1 MPDKVFLFRL
11 NGYLLGV
18 EQDQIEKILINKH
31 PSRNS
36 FTLETG
42 AEVKRL
48 ADYIPLPSEGE
59 QVSENILFVQ
69 DQKNFNGFSVDKVQ
83 GYLKLKGSGKVN
95 SGPGKSPI
103 KYFVKSD
110 EALIPV
116 LDLQYITN
124 TENVVGSNTIEEI
137 VQTSKANGEVSGD
150 RSGASQEIS
159 EEEIYRSIDD
169 EINKKKSESHGD
181 DIISSEKRGVV
192 LPLVLNVVI
201 LAIFAGGLSAYMLIN
216 KERTREQI
224 LGANVSGVE
233 EEVIKEIRRRSEEE
247 VAEQRE
253 KLKNARNRLTALQQ
267 ERDQFLENQDEILSE
282 REALLNA
289 EYQKKLEEARLRI
302 MASGTGDSEVEFA
315 KEREKLRQEYLALT
329 DEARAEID
337 SIKNE
342 YEDALANKEEEINR
356 EVVAYSERID
366 DIEQKLVEEQAKL
379 KEAEERFQSALSTQ
393 QEYLAFR
400 KQLNNLYDTALTQIS
415 EENYAQGVAELNKIP
430 PIIENARNKG
440 VGEEAELRVEDRLVS
455 NILNLAEKGQNRV
468 NLNQIARSTY
478 NSAVDLENMGNLNEA
493 LSRFFTVYTIADDN
507 RLERRALNRAESVMD
522 QIFKARNEGEA
533 RTAEAKTDALFDNA
547 MTYKGDG
554 EYNRALGTLEEIIVG
569 YPGTPRAK
577 ESLDQIKD
585 INSLI
590 AEGEEQDRIEVL
602 NREASQAIRNAEE
615 SYESGFLT
623 EAVDKYSEVVSRFQ
637 GSEYV
642 DDALTE
648 IVKIGEIMRSMGTS
662 PQVVMTGEGAKTG
675 VIIQIA
681 SENSFL
687 FNLGKEDGMEK
698 GDVLGIYRKEEETFV
713 FIGSV
718 KISEVYPTVSKGR
731 IMFFERPF
739 KVGDVVSPS

>member
-1 MPDKVFLFRL
+1 
-11 NGYLLGV
+11 
-18 EQDQIEKILINKH
+18 
-31 PSRNS
+31 
-36 FTLETG
+36 
-42 AEVKRL
+42 
-48 ADYIPLPSEGE
+48 
-59 QVSENILFVQ
+59 
-69 DQKNFNGFSVDKVQ
+69 
-83 GYLKLKGSGKVN
+83 
-95 SGPGKSPI
+95 
-103 KYFVKSD
+103 
-110 EALIPV
+110 
-116 LDLQYITN
+116 
-124 TENVVGSNTIEEI
+124 
-137 VQTSKANGEVSGD
+137 
-150 RSGASQEIS
+150 
-159 EEEIYRSIDD
+159 
-169 EINKKKSESHGD
+169 
-181 DIISSEKRGVV
+181 
-192 LPLVLNVVI
+192 
-201 LAIFAGGLSAYMLIN
+201 
-216 KERTREQI
+216 
-224 LGANVSGVE
+224 
-233 EEVIKEIRRRSEEE
+233 
-247 VAEQRE
+247 
-253 KLKNARNRLTALQQ
+253 
-267 ERDQFLENQDEILSE
+267 
-282 REALLNA
+282 
-289 EYQKKLEEARLRI
+289 
-302 MASGTGDSEVEFA
+302 
-315 KEREKLRQEYLALT
+315 
-329 DEARAEID
+329 
-337 SIKNE
+337 
-342 YEDALANKEEEINR
+342 
-356 EVVAYSERID
+356 
-366 DIEQKLVEEQAKL
+366 
-379 KEAEERFQSALSTQ
+379 
-393 QEYLAFR
+393 
-400 KQLNNLYDTALTQIS
+400 
-415 EENYAQGVAELNKIP
+415 
-430 PIIENARNKG
+430 
-440 VGEEAELRVEDRLVS
+440 
-455 NILNLAEKGQNRV
+455 
-468 NLNQIARSTY
+468 
-478 NSAVDLENMGNLNEA
+478 
-493 LSRFFTVYTIADDN
+493 
-507 RLERRALNRAESVMD
+507 MD

-533 RTAEAKTDALFDNA
+533 RTAEAKTDALVDNA